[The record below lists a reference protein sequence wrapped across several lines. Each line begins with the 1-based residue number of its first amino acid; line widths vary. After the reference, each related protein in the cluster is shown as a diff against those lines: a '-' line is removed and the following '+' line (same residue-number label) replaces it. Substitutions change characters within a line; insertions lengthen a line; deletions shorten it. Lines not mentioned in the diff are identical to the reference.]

1 MQASYKFDN
10 RHCPYEESMTV
21 KIEDTDGR
29 PKVLKIG
36 TPYDTDDMV
45 SIKVTRQS
53 LKFLR
58 DVLTTYL
65 SEHNKET

>member
-1 MQASYKFDN
+1 MQTSYSFDN
-10 RHCPYEESMTV
+10 RYCPYKDSMTV

-29 PKVLKIG
+29 PKVLKLG
-36 TPYDTDDMV
+36 TPYDTDDIV

-53 LKFLR
+53 LEFIR

-65 SEHNKET
+65 METE